1 MSQPT
6 HLLFPNLPPELRQEI
21 YTYISE
27 DPSTPAQTTG
37 LPLALKTFTCK
48 HTTIQILP
56 VHHGSA
62 GLLSLPHDVFPEAA
76 EYHTW
81 LLSNA
86 VELHIG
92 VKFHGRV
99 NTFVQADWDKKV
111 ERHLN
116 KLAKQHPWLRKVGSY
131 HVKICWAP
139 LDKPLRSKKGKR
151 VAGCIP
157 NAMVGSLTKMMDE
170 GVKRRKG
177 EVRVALVLDL
187 VFVTVSAACSMR
199 FGLDVF
205 LARGNTGSGLKR
217 IVKEVYRPRQ
227 GIHVSASSFLIAKEE
242 GVVEWVEGLWEQ
254 LVMRKTYV
262 DADEGEVVVTYGRK
276 QPEYSFRHV
285 LMECMGQI

>member
-21 YTYISE
+21 YTYLSE

-76 EYHTW
+76 EYHSW

-86 VELHIG
+86 VALHIG

-157 NAMVGSLTKMMDE
+157 NAMVESLTKMMDE
-170 GVKRRKG
+170 G
-177 EVRVALVLDL
+177 
-187 VFVTVSAACSMR
+187 
-199 FGLDVF
+199 
-205 LARGNTGSGLKR
+205 
-217 IVKEVYRPRQ
+217 
-227 GIHVSASSFLIAKEE
+227 GIHVSVSSFLIAKEE

-262 DADEGEVVVTYGRK
+262 DADEGEVVVTYGQK